1 MEVFVQVKAALV
13 PGFRYQREF
22 GTTRICSP
30 LPIRANFFTPYHGH
44 VREILLW
51 NQLSFNLS

>member
-1 MEVFVQVKAALV
+1 VFAQVKAALV

-30 LPIRANFFTPYHGH
+30 LPIRANFFTPYHGD